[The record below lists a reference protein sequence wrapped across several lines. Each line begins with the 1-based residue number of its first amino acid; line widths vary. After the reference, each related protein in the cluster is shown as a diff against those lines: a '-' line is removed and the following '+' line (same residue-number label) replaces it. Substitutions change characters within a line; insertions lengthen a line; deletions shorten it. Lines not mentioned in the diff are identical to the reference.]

1 MLQSCIYKDFLS
13 LPQSFISQAHISHW
27 SAACPWYPKALVA
40 AGLVNALP
48 PGSLHTFTSPNS
60 YTARLDR
67 VYYAPDSVR
76 APKCLT
82 LNDPKTQNTS
92 SEVFSPTGVPIM
104 TYTHPGILPKMEYDR
119 SFTIITDSNS
129 TTLRLLE
136 TLTKKKTL
144 LASFNPTQGE
154 G

>member
-1 MLQSCIYKDFLS
+1 
-13 LPQSFISQAHISHW
+13 
-27 SAACPWYPKALVA
+27 
-40 AGLVNALP
+40 
-48 PGSLHTFTSPNS
+48 
-60 YTARLDR
+60 
-67 VYYAPDSVR
+67 
-76 APKCLT
+76 
-82 LNDPKTQNTS
+82 
-92 SEVFSPTGVPIM
+92 M